1 VTSPLLV
8 FLKSA
13 GYYTAPIGKWGLRN
27 LGTTDWIRDH
37 RFDCY
42 YDIND
47 QNEVHNYYPDYVM
60 KNETEIL

>member
-1 VTSPLLV
+1 MT
-8 FLKSA
+8 
-13 GYYTAPIGKWGLRN
+13 N